1 MSIKD
6 DVNYLKNELNNE
18 EKLLENFVKLERFFK
33 KYKKMDYQNLLIHI
47 W

>member
-18 EKLLENFVKLERFFK
+18 EKLLENFVKLEIFQK
-33 KYKKMDYQNLLIHI
+33 I
-47 W
+47 